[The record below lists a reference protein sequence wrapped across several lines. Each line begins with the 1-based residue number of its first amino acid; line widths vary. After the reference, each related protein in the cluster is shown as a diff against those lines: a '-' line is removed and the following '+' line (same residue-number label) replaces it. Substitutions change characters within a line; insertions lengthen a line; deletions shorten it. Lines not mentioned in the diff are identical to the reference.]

1 VRSPYAVKELT
12 RPVLSWRR
20 GSTQLDA
27 EGRVTAALFP
37 VSSSMSPLSDEQVP
51 ITFGVDDPVV
61 EVHFLITA
69 ERMIVQG
76 ARPGASMVSATL
88 RLARVPNENVFGL
101 TFGCTDTN
109 LTSLEGVHL
118 NTSAF
123 TALYHSPVLAAAKQ
137 GSLLELSFEVS
148 GGIAQ
153 PVRCCCARQGL
164 SSLPR

>member
-1 VRSPYAVKELT
+1 MRSSYAVKELT

-20 GSTQLDA
+20 GSSQQDV
-27 EGRVTAALFP
+27 EGRVAATVIP
-37 VSSSMSPLSDEQVP
+37 VSSSMSPLPDEQVP

-61 EVHFLITA
+61 EVQFLITA

-76 ARPGASMVSATL
+76 ARPGASLASATL
-88 RLARVPNENVFGL
+88 RLARVPNENVFGV
-101 TFGCTDTN
+101 TFGCADTN
-109 LTSLEGVHL
+109 LTSLEGAQL

-123 TALYHSPVLAAAKQ
+123 TALYHGPVLAAAKL

-153 PVRCCCARQGL
+153 PIRCHCARQGL
-164 SSLPR
+164 SLLPR